1 MGNPQTQE
9 RIGEALRVLGLPR
22 GALVFVHSS
31 MSSIGYVEGGAEAL
45 VDAFLQVLGPAG
57 TLAVPTFTFSHSRS
71 AAPVFDPALDP
82 SEMGRLTEETRTRP
96 GAQRSCHLLH
106 SVAALGAHAE
116 KIAARHGPSAWA
128 EDGPFW
134 KLRELDACILLLG
147 VPYLRCTFF
156 HLLEQQVQVPYRQW
170 REVEAQIREPDGSQR
185 PLPTLTFGPKPGFV
199 GNDFNRLGMMLEERG
214 HVMAGSVGNAVVR
227 LFRARDA
234 FEVGME
240 QYQVDPDLFL
250 MKGREYARLGNGVL
264 TDELH
269 NEKWVLDPA
278 KIYRR
283 Q

>member
-1 MGNPQTQE
+1 MGNPQTQD

-22 GALVFVHSS
+22 GAIVFVHSS
-31 MSSIGYVEGGAEAL
+31 MSSIGYVEGGAEVL

-71 AAPVFDPALDP
+71 VDPVFDPALDP
-82 SEMGRLTEETRTRP
+82 SEMGRLTEETRTR
-96 GAQRSCHLLH
+96 AEARRSCHLLH

-116 KIAARHGPSAWA
+116 EIAACHGPSAWA

-134 KLRELDACILLLG
+134 KLHELDAYILLLG
-147 VPYLRCTFF
+147 VPYLRCTFI
-156 HLLEQQVQVPYRQW
+156 HLLEQLVKVPYRQW
-170 REVEAQIREPDGSQR
+170 REVEAQVREPDGSRR

-199 GNDFNRLGMMLEERG
+199 GNDFNRLGAMLEERG
-214 HVMAGSVGNAVVR
+214 LVLAGSVGNAVAR

-234 FEVGME
+234 FEVGMA
-240 QYQVDPDLFL
+240 QYRVDPDIFL
-250 MKGREYARLGNGVL
+250 MKGREYTQPGSGVL
-264 TDELH
+264 TEELH

-278 KIYRR
+278 NIYRR

>member
-9 RIGEALRVLGLPR
+9 TIGQALRALGLPR
-22 GALVFVHSS
+22 GAIVFVHSS
-31 MSSIGYVEGGAEAL
+31 VSSIGYVEGGAGAL

-57 TLAVPTFTFSHSRS
+57 TLAVPTFTFSHSRR
-71 AAPVFDPALDP
+71 AGPVFDPALDP
-82 SEMGRLTEETRTRP
+82 SEMGRLTEETRTRS

-106 SVAALGAHAE
+106 SVAALGAQAE
-116 KIAARHGPSAWA
+116 EVAACHGPSAWA

-134 KLRELDACILLLG
+134 KLHELDAYILLLG

-156 HLLEQQVQVPYRQW
+156 HLLEQLVQVPYRQW

-199 GNDFNRLGMMLEERG
+199 GNDFNRLGAVLEERG
-214 HVMAGSVGNAVVR
+214 HVLAGSVGNAESR

-240 QYQVDPDLFL
+240 LYRVDSDLFL
-250 MKGREYARLGNGVL
+250 MKGREYTQLGSGIL
-264 TDELH
+264 TDDLH

-278 KIYRR
+278 QIYGR